1 MKTWI
6 LLFCLFLASC
16 SNRQTQ
22 SSDHENFYR
31 IDFRPLVK
39 NEAQE
44 IGLNEWAT
52 NPRYVQLETNDFI
65 RVKSI
70 QRIILDDEKLL
81 VVHSDRLSL
90 FDKDGKYMY
99 DVNVKS
105 HFDDSYFA
113 GGYSEKLEKNINDM
127 IKSIEYMD
135 ASYKSVK
142 WNCEQLGVKIF
153 NSTRGGKLE
162 EFPRIKIEDAINKIQ
177 C

>member
-81 VVHSDRLSL
+81 VVHSDRL
-90 FDKDGKYMY
+90 FI
-99 DVNVKS
+99 
-105 HFDDSYFA
+105 F
-113 GGYSEKLEKNINDM
+113 LELI
-127 IKSIEYMD
+127 IT
-135 ASYKSVK
+135 
-142 WNCEQLGVKIF
+142 G
-153 NSTRGGKLE
+153 R
-162 EFPRIKIEDAINKIQ
+162 
-177 C
+177 

>member
-6 LLFCLFLASC
+6 LLFCLFLGSC

-65 RVKSI
+65 RTDYLYLIKM
-70 QRIILDDEKLL
+70 E
-81 VVHSDRLSL
+81 
-90 FDKDGKYMY
+90 
-99 DVNVKS
+99 
-105 HFDDSYFA
+105 
-113 GGYSEKLEKNINDM
+113 NICM
-127 IKSIEYMD
+127 
-135 ASYKSVK
+135 KSVK
-142 WNCEQLGVKIF
+142 KEMEKEN
-153 NSTRGGKLE
+153 
-162 EFPRIKIEDAINKIQ
+162 IKG
-177 C
+177 

>member
-6 LLFCLFLASC
+6 LLFCLFLGSC

-44 IGLNEWAT
+44 IGLNELGDKSSIRAT
-52 NPRYVQLETNDFI
+52 GN
-65 RVKSI
+65 
-70 QRIILDDEKLL
+70 QRLHSGQIHPKDHTGRWKLL

-99 DVNVKS
+99 EIGKKGDGEGEYKRMNGVI
-105 HFDDSYFA
+105 
-113 GGYSEKLEKNINDM
+113 LRNDTLFVVDGN
-127 IKSIEYMD
+127 YD
-135 ASYKSVK
+135 
-142 WNCEQLGVKIF
+142 F
-153 NSTRGGKLE
+153 TRYNLAR
-162 EFPRIKIEDAINKIQ
+162 RII
-177 C
+177 

>member
-1 MKTWI
+1 MLFRSKFMKTWI
-6 LLFCLFLASC
+6 LLFCLFLGSC

-99 DVNVKS
+99 EIGKKGDGEGEYKRMNGVILRNDTLFVVDGNYD
-105 HFDDSYFA
+105 FTRYNWQ
-113 GGYSEKLEKNINDM
+113 GEYLGKLFCPRIDR
-127 IKSIEYMD
+127 
-135 ASYKSVK
+135 KSV
-142 WNCEQLGVKIF
+142 V
-153 NSTRGGKLE
+153 
-162 EFPRIKIEDAINKIQ
+162 
-177 C
+177 

>member
-52 NPRYVQLETNDFI
+52 NPRYVH
-65 RVKSI
+65 
-70 QRIILDDEKLL
+70 QRL
-81 VVHSDRLSL
+81 HSGQIHP
-90 FDKDGKYMY
+90 KDHTG
-99 DVNVKS
+99 
-105 HFDDSYFA
+105 
-113 GGYSEKLEKNINDM
+113 
-127 IKSIEYMD
+127 
-135 ASYKSVK
+135 
-142 WNCEQLGVKIF
+142 
-153 NSTRGGKLE
+153 R
-162 EFPRIKIEDAINKIQ
+162 
-177 C
+177 

>member
-1 MKTWI
+1 MFI
-6 LLFCLFLASC
+6 CPLL
-16 SNRQTQ
+16 
-22 SSDHENFYR
+22 
-31 IDFRPLVK
+31 
-39 NEAQE
+39 
-44 IGLNEWAT
+44 
-52 NPRYVQLETNDFI
+52 VQLRI
-65 RVKSI
+65 AKVK
-70 QRIILDDEKLL
+70 RI
-81 VVHSDRLSL
+81 HSHGNTST
-90 FDKDGKYMY
+90 
-99 DVNVKS
+99 
-105 HFDDSYFA
+105 YFA